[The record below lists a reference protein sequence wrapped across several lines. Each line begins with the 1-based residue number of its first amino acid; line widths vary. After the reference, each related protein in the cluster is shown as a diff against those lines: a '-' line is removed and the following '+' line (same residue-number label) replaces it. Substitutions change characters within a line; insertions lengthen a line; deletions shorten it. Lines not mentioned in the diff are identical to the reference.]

1 MLKIVLAVT
10 AAATIA
16 GSSFAYAQPREGRP
30 DGGRGQSVED
40 VRAFQAARLA
50 ALRAGLML
58 NADQEKHWPAFEQA
72 MQDLQKLRL
81 DRRQKM
87 REERRQR
94 RETRNG
100 ETRDFRQGRDRQGRD
115 TPGRDTQDMR
125 GRDTQDM
132 REGRDQRSS
141 RGNPAERMR
150 ERAIRMSE
158 NGAVLK
164 RLADAL
170 DPLYSSLS
178 DEQKRRF
185 AILSRGGGQRG
196 GWQGRGRGGEPG
208 LQRGQRR
215 NDGSSPENRRD
226 RNPSTPDERG
236 QRRGDL
242 PEGAPLPGRAERMAF
257 RNDVAELVAE
267 RTVGRVLG
275 VKIIGAKVLDDA
287 LLIEAAAV
295 FASKVIGGEPALFG
309 GKAPPFG
316 GQVTVGQDLGF
327 SRKIEIGETPVF
339 GRKSVQSI

>member
-1 MLKIVLAVT
+1 MFKIVLAAT

-87 REERRQR
+87 REERQG
-94 RETRNG
+94 RESRNG

-115 TPGRDTQDMR
+115 T
-125 GRDTQDM
+125 QDM
-132 REGRDQRSS
+132 REGREQRSS

-242 PEGAPLPGRAERMAF
+242 PPEGAPLPGRAERMAF
-257 RNDVAELVAE
+257 RNDAAGPVAE

-275 VKIIGAKVLDDA
+275 VKIIGAKVLEDA
-287 LLIEAAAV
+287 LLIEAAPV
-295 FASKVIGGEPALFG
+295 FASKVNGGEPALFG
-309 GKAPPFG
+309 GKAPPSG
-316 GQVTVGQDLGF
+316 GQVAVGQDLGF
-327 SRKIEIGETPVF
+327 SRKIEIGDTPGF
-339 GRKSVQSI
+339 GRKTVQSI